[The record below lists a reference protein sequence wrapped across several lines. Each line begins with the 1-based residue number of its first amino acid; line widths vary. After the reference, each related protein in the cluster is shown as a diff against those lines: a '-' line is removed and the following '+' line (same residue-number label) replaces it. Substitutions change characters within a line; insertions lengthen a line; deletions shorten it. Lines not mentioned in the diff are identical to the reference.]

1 MKPSTGVL
9 LIVTAV
15 VSVAVAI
22 VTFVAVDRFMSPEIV
37 VTPPEPHEIT
47 VAVTGAVATPGT
59 VTVPGTARLQHV
71 IEAAG
76 GLTPSA
82 DVTSLNMAARVG
94 DGEHVV
100 IPELPDPGERFA
112 IEEPTVARA
121 GAEPG
126 TRASSPEP
134 EVLVDLNNAS
144 HSELE
149 ALPGIGPVLAERIL
163 AYRAEQGPFSSVEE
177 LEEVEGIST
186 RTIEEIRPLV
196 TIGE

>member
-15 VSVAVAI
+15 VSFAVAI

-37 VTPPEPHEIT
+37 VTPAEARDIT
-47 VAVTGAVATPGT
+47 VAITGAVSTPGT
-59 VTVPGTARLQHV
+59 ITVPGTARLQHV

-76 GLTPSA
+76 GLTAGA
-82 DVTSLNMAARVG
+82 DVTSLNMAARIG

-100 IPELPDPGERFA
+100 IPELPDPEERFA
-112 IEEPTVARA
+112 AEEPTVPRA
-121 GAEPG
+121 VADPA
-126 TRASSPEP
+126 TRASSPETRA
-134 EVLVDLNNAS
+134 LLNLNAAS
-144 HSELE
+144 QSELE

-163 AYRAEQGPFSSVEE
+163 AYREEQGPFSSIEE